1 MKKYKLSES
10 DNDKVKEA
18 VRQAE
23 SKTSGEIVTAI
34 INESSDYAFYEL
46 LASIVA
52 GAVYYLI
59 CLFFYSDITRW
70 LKGLFWS
77 YTDIFPI
84 LFIGSTTALIIGL
97 FYLAANIEG
106 VDRFIVPSPIIS
118 KKVNRRAMLF
128 FGESGLFDTKDRTGV
143 LIFISLREKRV
154 ELLADKGINS
164 KVAEN
169 AWSGVVEK
177 LTGRLKENNMVEGLV
192 EAVSECGEMLI
203 EHFPIEPDDEN
214 ELSDDVHVLE
224 D

>member
-1 MKKYKLSES
+1 MKKYTLSER
-10 DNDKVKEA
+10 DNELVKKAVKE
-18 VRQAE
+18 AE

-34 INESSDYAFYEL
+34 IKESSDYAFYEL
-46 LASIVA
+46 LASLIG
-52 GAVYYLI
+52 GAVYYMI
-59 CLFFYSDITRW
+59 CLFFYNELSLW

-84 LFIGSTTALIIGL
+84 LFMGITTVSVIGL
-97 FYLAANIEG
+97 LYLAANIEG
-106 VDRFIVPSPIIS
+106 ADRLIVPPGIIG
-118 KKVNRRAMLF
+118 KKVNRRALLF

-154 ELLADKGINS
+154 ELIADKGINS

-177 LTGRLKENNMVEGLV
+177 LIGRLKENKMVDGLV
-192 EAVSECGEMLI
+192 EAVTECGEMLI